1 MANIDSAPDIHE
13 VLRLN
18 GSTGSSQF
26 RKYLLLLAIVLLVIL
41 AGLLTWLATRKS
53 DATQYKTVEARLGS
67 MTVTVTATGNLQA
80 TNQVDVGSELSG
92 IIASVHADYNDRV
105 KVGQTLAQL
114 DTAKLRKQIQ
124 QFAAALDSARSK
136 VLEAQATV
144 LEARSELQRLKR
156 ATELS
161 KLKVVSQHDLD
172 AAEAALQRALANE
185 ASARA
190 MVSQS
195 QAVLE
200 ANQTDLA
207 KAVIRSPING
217 IVLKRAA
224 EPGQTVA
231 ASFQAPVLFTLA
243 EDLTKM
249 ELHVDV
255 DEADVGQVKQAQE
268 ATFSVDAYRD
278 RKFVARISQVR
289 YGSKTVAGVVTY
301 ETVLNVDN
309 SDLSLRPGMTATA
322 EIIVNKV
329 ENAIL
334 IPNAALRFTPPVQ
347 KETPTGG
354 GGLLGRILPRPPSTS
369 KQREEVSADSRQKT
383 VWTLQDGRL
392 VAVAV
397 TVGATDGIVTQV
409 AQGNIKPGMALVT
422 DAISGAP

>member
-1 MANIDSAPDIHE
+1 MANTDSAPNIHE

-18 GSTGSSQF
+18 GSTGSSKF

-41 AGLLTWLATRKS
+41 AGLLTWLVTRKS

-67 MTVTVTATGNLQA
+67 LTVTVTATGNLQA

-124 QFAAALDSARSK
+124 QFAAALESARSK

-172 AAEAALQRALANE
+172 AAEAALQRSLANE

-190 MVSQS
+190 TVSQS

-231 ASFQAPVLFTLA
+231 ASFQAPVLFTVA

-329 ENAIL
+329 EKAIL

-383 VWTLQDGRL
+383 VWTLQEGRL